1 MIILKPHRRI
11 WRNTLSMFSIA
22 ISFGMLLSLI
32 SVAWGLGEAAE
43 DRSKG
48 QPRDMVISSLG
59 MVPTIEDSHVRS
71 QELREDEQNFSAVM
85 PVLTI
90 LGRLAFPKDSTD
102 PMIPSMELS
111 TGDVSQCDI
120 EGSDTV
126 GLVGLVPELARD
138 FMGDDD
144 TLFIRTELLKMNGW
158 FNVGSDPFYESDYIE
173 GWTGE
178 IIVDHKLAERYDLEI
193 GSPVYYINSSG
204 EISASFV
211 LVSTFDTFLMGEGL
225 SSDIIG
231 GIAML
236 HLSELQ
242 YLTQNHIVPG
252 HGGERR
258 DLSTAIY
265 LDIQE
270 DRKDAS
276 TQKEIAIDLE
286 KAFPGLQVTTKE
298 RRLYRI
304 EDEILILK
312 SFSIGVGA
320 TTVMIG
326 LFFLSSV
333 MLIGVEERRKEIGIL
348 RAMGISRFSIFRWIL
363 SETLIIATMGSV
375 IGLIPGYVGSHY
387 LDIYLRGVYG
397 VELEFTHMSPT
408 IILSCLCF
416 LIVTTL
422 IFSLIPGYRAV
433 SVDPVRFMR
442 E

>member
-1 MIILKPHRRI
+1 MIILKPHRRV
-11 WRNTLSMFSIA
+11 WRNALSMFSIA

-59 MVPTIEDSHVRS
+59 IVPTIENSHIRS
-71 QELREDEQNFSAVM
+71 QELKNDEGNFSAAM
-85 PVLTI
+85 PVLTM
-90 LGRLAFPKDSTD
+90 LGRLAFPKEDAGLT
-102 PMIPSMELS
+102 PSMDLS
-111 TGDVSQCDI
+111 MEDTPQGDL
-120 EGSDTV
+120 EGSETV
-126 GLVGLVPELARD
+126 GLVGLVPDLAKD
-138 FMGDDD
+138 FMGEDD

-158 FNVGSDPFYESDYIE
+158 FNVGSDPFYESDYKQ

-178 IIVDHKLAERYDLEI
+178 IIVDQEMAKRYDLDI

-204 EISASFV
+204 KISASFV

-231 GIAML
+231 GIAMI
-236 HLSELQ
+236 HLAELQ
-242 YLTQNHIVPG
+242 YLTNNHIISGP
-252 HGGERR
+252 GGERR

-265 LDIQE
+265 LDIQNE
-270 DRKDAS
+270 RSDAS

-286 KAFPGLQVTTKE
+286 RSFPGLQVTTKE

-333 MLIGVEERRKEIGIL
+333 MLIGVEERRKDIGIL
-348 RAMGISRFSIFRWIL
+348 RAMGISRLSIFQWIL
-363 SETLIIATMGSV
+363 SETLIIAILGSV
-375 IGLIPGYVGSHY
+375 VGLIPGYVGSHY
-387 LDIYLRGVYG
+387 LDIYLRGLYG
-397 VELEFTHMSPT
+397 VELEFTYMSPT
-408 IILSCLCF
+408 IIVICFCF
-416 LIVTTL
+416 LIVTAL
-422 IFSLIPGYRAV
+422 IFSLIPGYRAA
-433 SVDPVRFMR
+433 SVDPVKFMR

>member
-1 MIILKPHRRI
+1 MMILKPHRRI
-11 WRNTLSMFSIA
+11 WRNALSMFSIA

-43 DRSKG
+43 DRSRG

-59 MVPTIEDSHVRS
+59 IVPTIEDSHIRS
-71 QELREDEQNFSAVM
+71 RELKNDERNFSAAM
-85 PVLTI
+85 PVLTM
-90 LGRLAFPKDSTD
+90 LGRLAFPRENGAL
-102 PMIPSMELS
+102 MVPSMELS
-111 TGDVSQCDI
+111 MGDSLQDDL
-120 EGSDTV
+120 EGSETV
-126 GLVGLVPELARD
+126 GLVGLVPDLARD
-138 FMGDDD
+138 FMGEDD

-158 FNVGSDPFYESDYIE
+158 FNIGSDPFYESDYTT

-178 IIVDHKLAERYDLEI
+178 IIIDQEMAKRYDLEI

-204 EISASFV
+204 KISASFV

-231 GIAML
+231 GIAMI

-242 YLTQNHIVPG
+242 FLTNNHIVSGP
-252 HGGERR
+252 GGERR

-265 LDIQE
+265 LDIQN
-270 DRKDAS
+270 DRSDAS

-320 TTVMIG
+320 ITVMIG

-348 RAMGISRFSIFRWIL
+348 RAMGVSRLSIFKWIL
-363 SETLIIATMGSV
+363 SETLIIAVMGSV
-375 IGLIPGYVGSHY
+375 IGLIPGYAGSHY
-387 LDIYLRGVYG
+387 LDIYLRGLYG
-397 VELEFTHMSPT
+397 VELEFTYMSPT
-408 IILSCLCF
+408 IMLMCFCF
-416 LIVTTL
+416 LIVTAL
-422 IFSLIPGYRAV
+422 IFSLIPGYRAA